1 LPTWLHPHPS
11 PCPSFLTLCPPA
23 AATPLPVA
31 AQLNL
36 DPQQVVQALPSHVMA
51 VLLGYL
57 SGVLRTGPE
66 WAAELTDCT
75 LTDTGP
81 LDHAVRGASVMVTF
95 LELTPR
101 FRCLSAGT
109 RTPTCLAGCL
119 LTTMA
124 APCVGP

>member
-1 LPTWLHPHPS
+1 M
-11 PCPSFLTLCPPA
+11 
-23 AATPLPVA
+23 
-31 AQLNL
+31 
-36 DPQQVVQALPSHVMA
+36 QALPSHVMA

-75 LTDTGP
+75 LTDSGP

-101 FRCLSAGT
+101 FRCLSAGMGA
-109 RTPTCLAGCL
+109 PACFCCL
-119 LTTMA
+119 LMTTTTVA
-124 APCVGP
+124 LCARLQQHADRPGTGWCVYMQPRL